1 MKFGFDIDD
10 TLIDLRG
17 YAFQLYQEKLGR
29 EVARELFDQ
38 LNRVEIHELFD
49 LTDEEGSKMWNSSL
63 AELYYAKCPVYPGAL
78 EILQQLDKEGHE
90 IFYITARD
98 AVHGEETKNW
108 LKSQGFPVKDSQF
121 YCGMK
126 DHEKFEIIKK
136 LELDYYFDD
145 KPAVIDTLS
154 SDSLN
159 VIIRDQSYN
168 RHVEG
173 LRLADWSEF
182 HQLVKSKTN

>member
-17 YAFQLYQEKLGR
+17 YAFQLYQQKLGR
-29 EVARELFDQ
+29 EVSRELFDK

-49 LTDEEGSKMWNSSL
+49 LTDEEGSKMWKSSL
-63 AELYYAKCPVYPGAL
+63 DELYYSECPIYPGAV
-78 EILQQLDKEGHE
+78 EVLQQLDKEGHE

-98 AVHGEETKNW
+98 AAHAAETENW
-108 LKSQGFPVKDSQF
+108 LKSQGFPVEDGRF

-126 DHEKFEIIKK
+126 DQEKFEIIKN

-145 KPAVIDTLS
+145 KPAVIETLS
-154 SDSLN
+154 RDSLT
-159 VIIRDQSYN
+159 VIVRDQSYN

-173 LRLADWSEF
+173 LRLTDWTEF
-182 HQLVKSKTN
+182 YQLINSKTN